1 LKIVLNV
8 KKPDGL
14 TGCYRL

>member
-8 KKPDGL
+8 KKTDGL